1 MTIGGFM
8 ERKELLK
15 KLNELK
21 RSVVAI
27 SLASTVVLGASAC
40 SNEEKP
46 YFSEELSM
54 EDYFNSHDEENCF
67 MTYYIDNNK
76 VDGKTFEEWNS
87 IYKEARCSAIYDEK
101 TNKYKP
107 SSENSEIIMNRAL
120 YSMGLLILK
129 GQIIES
135 LNIMPGNVKDIKVI
149 SSSKEADYRAH
160 ISYTTYETK
169 KATGNI
175 DTKVMTE
182 KNISYS
188 LTGAGKDVLITI
200 VDAGDQCISTS
211 HNLNDYDNAYQQIC
225 EFMLYKGTPDKNIL
239 GDNYIK
245 FNLDPVKVNAFNEEH
260 NKEYQKTMNKGE

>member
-101 TNKYKP
+101 TDTYKP
-107 SSENSEIIMNRAL
+107 SSENSEMVMNRAL

-169 KATGNI
+169 KATGKTLYI
-175 DTKVMTE
+175 LDEPT
-182 KNISYS
+182 
-188 LTGAGKDVLITI
+188 TGLHIADVHKLVDILQRL
-200 VDAGDQCISTS
+200 VDAENSVIAIE
-211 HNLNDYDNAYQQIC
+211 LR
-225 EFMLYKGTPDKNIL
+225 FR
-239 GDNYIK
+239 
-245 FNLDPVKVNAFNEEH
+245 
-260 NKEYQKTMNKGE
+260 

>member
-1 MTIGGFM
+1 MIFGIDCVTIWI
-8 ERKELLK
+8 
-15 KLNELK
+15 
-21 RSVVAI
+21 SV
-27 SLASTVVLGASAC
+27 ASTVVLGASAC

-101 TNKYKP
+101 TDTYKP
-107 SSENSEIIMNRAL
+107 SSENSEMVMNRAL

-182 KNISYS
+182 KKVEYLEKRVSHLETIERNRKIRAIV
-188 LTGAGKDVLITI
+188 TLI
-200 VDAGDQCISTS
+200 
-211 HNLNDYDNAYQQIC
+211 
-225 EFMLYKGTPDKNIL
+225 MRIL
-239 GDNYIK
+239 VYIAIGIALVFAWNYVNENYIK
-245 FNLDPVKVNAFNEEH
+245 PY
-260 NKEYQKTMNKGE
+260 KEQYRRQPINM